1 MIIDPNLDRAR
12 EPVAANRSEN
22 HSAPAKTSTP
32 HPSSVD
38 KRAMLKKIE
47 TLERTIAEG
56 GWTDLGV
63 HRLIALVEEDGIESP
78 RERRA
83 LQTLLAED
91 RFVGTRSRGE
101 LASFLGFI
109 ERAQAKTSRPTLFGL
124 GARDLDPARYRRHV
138 EILAGEK
145 ETTLEGKKIRF
156 TDRYLPSVTHQL
168 DEVAAW
174 LSNYYRALGFKVELQ
189 PILWEGRTYSNVIAT
204 IPGNSKEKVLLCDH
218 YDVADKEHLLP
229 CHRERF
235 YQQLTRDHGLSAQQ
249 ISKRAGKIPA
259 GAAVAGA
266 DDNASAS
273 AALMEMGAVMR
284 EVLDSGIELGR
295 TIELVHLVGEELPA
309 DCLGA
314 RAYVERAR
322 REKQAIA
329 AVLLMDMIGVDRTGK
344 RKVQLSPG
352 NSPGALELAAEVK
365 RGIVDLHLELKPI
378 LRPYGSRKSFL
389 HQTDGIHFSKA
400 DYPVV
405 LLNEHLNDDHDLYR
419 AGYHDEFDTTALI
432 TFDYAADI
440 ARAALETAYRC
451 ALPRSPKITN
461 KR

>member
-1 MIIDPNLDRAR
+1 
-12 EPVAANRSEN
+12 
-22 HSAPAKTSTP
+22 
-32 HPSSVD
+32 
-38 KRAMLKKIE
+38 MLKKIE
-47 TLERTIAEG
+47 NLGRIIAEG

-63 HRLIALVEEDGIESP
+63 HRLIALVEEDGVESP

-83 LQTLLAED
+83 LETLLAED

-109 ERAQAKTSRPTLFGL
+109 EQAQAKASRPTLFGL
-124 GARDLDPARYRRHV
+124 GAHDLDVARYRRHV

-145 ETTLEGKKIRF
+145 ETTLDGKKVRF
-156 TDRYLPSVTHQL
+156 TDRYLPSATHQL

-174 LSNYYRALGFKVELQ
+174 LRGYYQKLDFEVELQ
-189 PILWEGRTYSNVIAT
+189 PVFWEGRSYANIVVK
-204 IPGNSKEKVLLCDH
+204 IPGNSTEKILLCDH
-218 YDVADKEHLLP
+218 YDVADKEHLRP

-235 YQQLTRDHGLSAQQ
+235 YRQLTHDHHLSAKT
-249 ISKRAGKIPA
+249 IAERADKIPV
-259 GAAVAGA
+259 GAAVGGA

-284 EVLDSGIELGR
+284 RALDEGVELSR
-295 TIELVHLVGEELPA
+295 SIELVHLVGEELPA

-314 RAYVERAR
+314 RTYVERAK
-322 REKQAIA
+322 REKQKIA
-329 AVLLMDMIGVDRTGK
+329 AVVLMDMIGVDRTGK

-352 NSPGALELAAEVK
+352 NSPRSLELAAEVK
-365 RGIVDLHLELKPI
+365 RGIVDLHLQLKPI

-389 HQTDGIHFSKA
+389 HQTDGVHFSDA
-400 DYPVV
+400 NIPVV

-432 TFDYAADI
+432 NFDYAADI
-440 ARAALETAYRC
+440 ARAALETAYRW
-451 ALPRSPKITN
+451 ARPTRTKVKLTN